1 MVAKAHSL
9 GADEIFFD
17 LEDSVA
23 PERKDDARATVA
35 EALRRADFGD
45 RGVGVRING
54 FATPWWEAD
63 VAAVV
68 GSRGRIDF
76 VTVPKVEEPEHVVAV
91 EQALREAES
100 ASGAPGPLGMQ
111 VLIESA
117 LGLTNVDAIA
127 GASGRLQALIF
138 GPADLAASLGMPA
151 LSAGSL
157 MPDYPGDHFHFA
169 MSRILVA
176 ARAAALQAIDG
187 PHLAIADLEG
197 CRRGALRARALGY
210 DGKWVVHPSQI
221 DVVNEAFTPTR
232 EEYDRAAE
240 ILSAY
245 ERATREGRGAVRLG
259 EEMID
264 EASRKMAARLVARG
278 RAAWGDDA
286 T

>member
-1 MVAKAHSL
+1 MVAKAPSL
-9 GADEIFFD
+9 PADEIFFD

-23 PERKDDARATVA
+23 PDRKEEARTSVA
-35 EALRRADFGD
+35 DALRRADFGD
-45 RGVGVRING
+45 RSVGVRVNG
-54 FATPWWEAD
+54 VSTAWWEAD
-63 VAAVV
+63 VNGVA
-68 GSRGRIDF
+68 GSGGRLDF
-76 VTVPKVEEPEHVVAV
+76 ITVPKVERPDDVVSV
-91 EQALREAES
+91 EEALRESES
-100 ASGAPGPLGMQ
+100 ASASSPVGMQ

-127 GASGRLQALIF
+127 SASGRLESLIF
-138 GPADLAASLGMPA
+138 GPADMAASLGMPA
-151 LSAGSL
+151 LSAGEL

-176 ARAAALQAIDG
+176 ARAAGLQAIDG
-187 PHLAIADLEG
+187 PHLAIDDLEG

-221 DVVNEAFTPTR
+221 GVVNDAFTPTR
-232 EEYDRAAE
+232 EEYDRALD

-278 RAAWGDDA
+278 RAAWGDAA